1 MTDPHPT
8 FQSETLGDVTI
19 VTLQPADFFDQQTI
33 AAAKRELLLFVKTE
47 KPAKLIVRFANI
59 QRFSSAFIRVLVNLK
74 EHIRFHHPMP
84 RSSSASC
91 SRSTGRSSRWST
103 RAEIVQAV
111 RYGQGRLYFVS
122 VERRTGLAMR

>member
-47 KPAKLIVRFANI
+47 KPAKLILRFANI
-59 QRFSSAFIRVLVNLK
+59 QRFSSAFFCALVNLK
-74 EHIRFHHPMP
+74 EHIRFHH
-84 RSSSASC
+84 SN
-91 SRSTGRSSRWST
+91 
-103 RAEIVQAV
+103 AEIKLCELQSQHREIFKLVDPNQTLFK
-111 RYGQGRLYFVS
+111 LYDTVKDAFTS
-122 VERRTGLAMR
+122 FS